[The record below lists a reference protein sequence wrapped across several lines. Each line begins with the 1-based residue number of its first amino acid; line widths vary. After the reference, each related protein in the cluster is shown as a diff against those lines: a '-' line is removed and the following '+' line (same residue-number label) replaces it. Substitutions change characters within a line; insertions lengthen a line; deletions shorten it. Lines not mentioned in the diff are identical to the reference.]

1 MKKTLL
7 FITTVLLLT
16 ACGNRQNIPD
26 VSHIPMKVEITR
38 FDQELFALDT
48 NLLASGLAQ
57 LSEKEPS
64 FYNDYMNYILG
75 VSGSPQ
81 DSATLQVTRYFLRTY
96 RGVYDSLQKIY
107 ANSRDLQQEL
117 EQAYRLVKYYFP
129 TYTPGKIWLHLGPF
143 DAPGIAAVQGG
154 MAIGLQQFAGADF
167 SAYQSPQVQELF
179 PSYLSRRF
187 SPEYIVPNTLK
198 AIAEDLFPYKAVAQP
213 LIEQMVEKGKYW
225 YMTDL
230 FLPETP
236 DSLKTGYTSNQL
248 DWCKENEGL
257 IWSHLLRTE
266 ELQSLN
272 PVVIQNYIGEGP
284 FTQGLSQENSPGNIG
299 PWIGWQIVKKYVK
312 KFPELSPT
320 QIMQTPASEILEKA
334 RYKPK

>member
-7 FITTVLLLT
+7 FITTVLLLI
-16 ACGNRQNIPD
+16 ACGNRRNIPD

-38 FDQELFALDT
+38 FDQELFQLDT
-48 NLLASGLAQ
+48 QQLAQ
-57 LSEKEPS
+57 ELTQLANKEPN

-75 VSGSPQ
+75 VSGASD

-96 RGVYDSLQKIY
+96 RGVYDSLLPLYK
-107 ANSRDLQQEL
+107 NTKPLQQEL

-129 TYTPGKIWLHLGPF
+129 NYNPGKIWLHLGPF

-187 SPEYIVPNTLK
+187 SAEYIVPNTLK
-198 AIAEDLFPYKAVAQP
+198 AIAEDLFPYQAAAQP

-225 YMTDL
+225 YLTDL

-312 KFPELSPT
+312 KFPELSPA